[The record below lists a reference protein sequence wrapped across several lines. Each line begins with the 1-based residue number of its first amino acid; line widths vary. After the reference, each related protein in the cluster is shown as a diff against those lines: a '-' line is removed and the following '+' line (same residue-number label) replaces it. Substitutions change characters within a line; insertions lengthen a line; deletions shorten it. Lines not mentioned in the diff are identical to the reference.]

1 MKNALKFAL
10 LCAALLLA
18 PVLSALAQESEP
30 KNCYFEIIL
39 NVDSQAKKS
48 GYFLKERALNPNE
61 IPALQELLRH
71 EADLEK
77 ILADKSDLKR
87 AKAFHSRMGLN
98 DLEIL
103 ACLKRD
109 GAALVFFKSPSSKL
123 RPDMNYLYFKNVDG
137 KLMWD
142 VGARSAYI
150 SVLSESIRNA
160 NVQNHADE
168 SKLLKFIDISD
179 SKNADTPELVFYK
192 KAQADFYDLKLE
204 EYAKIMTPK
213 SAEVFGRQYLNLTQK
228 EREETLKD
236 YITYH
241 KSFKKIADLGE
252 VKVILFARE
261 RDGKVNSRDAAFILK
276 DNDGF
281 RLANFGQDQGAF
293 AAWLTSL
300 IE

>member
-1 MKNALKFAL
+1 MKIAIKLL
-10 LCAALLLA
+10 TLCAAS
-18 PVLSALAQESEP
+18 LSVFLQGAFAQESEP
-30 KNCYFEIIL
+30 KNCYFEIVL
-39 NVDSQAKKS
+39 KVDSEARKS
-48 GYFLKERALNPNE
+48 GYFLKESALNPNE
-61 IPALQELLRH
+61 IPALQELLKH

-179 SKNADTPELVFYK
+179 SKNADTPELVFYR
-192 KAQADFYDLKLE
+192 KAQEDFYNLKLE

-213 SAEVFGRQYLNLTQK
+213 SAEIFGGQYLKLTKK

-241 KSFKKIADLGE
+241 KSFKKIADLGD

-276 DNDGF
+276 DKDGLK
-281 RLANFGQDQGAF
+281 LANFGQDQGAF
-293 AAWLTSL
+293 ATWLTEL
-300 IE
+300 IK